1 MQMSVMPN
9 LPKLT
14 TELERAGISVPG
26 LLTEGDPPAVEVRT
40 VNDQGQVVDL
50 PPEAQA
56 VLDAH
61 DPTPLDKIAE
71 TTEDIERLAIINER
85 AQTDPAYAALVE
97 MTLGKTGG

>member
-1 MQMSVMPN
+1 MQMSVMHN
-9 LPKLT
+9 LPTLT
-14 TELERAGISVPG
+14 TELSRAVSSVPG
-26 LLTEGDPPAVEVRT
+26 RLTEGDPPAVQDRT

-50 PPEAQA
+50 PPEAEA

-61 DPTPLDKIAE
+61 DPAPLDKIAE

-97 MTLGKTGG
+97 MT